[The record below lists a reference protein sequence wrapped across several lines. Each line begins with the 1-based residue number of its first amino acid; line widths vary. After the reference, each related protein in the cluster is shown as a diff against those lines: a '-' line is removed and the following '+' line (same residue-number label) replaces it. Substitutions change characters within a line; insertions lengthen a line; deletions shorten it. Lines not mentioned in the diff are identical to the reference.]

1 MTIPSW
7 QRLLALLTYLLPWS
21 DGLPFGRS
29 LTSLFPVLQWLSL
42 PALPLVL
49 IEQAIPFGGFILF
62 LVLFLGVVRNQR
74 VPYFIRFN
82 ALQAILLDIILI
94 VLSLAFNLLLA
105 PWAGTLQ
112 CGPWPTPSSWGCS
125 CWCCSGSSSAC
136 AARKPTSPACLKQ
149 FACSCRVDDP
159 PLMNRAHPHPISHRP
174 FRRPRRIA

>member
-1 MTIPSW
+1 M
-7 QRLLALLTYLLPWS
+7 TYLLPWS

-49 IEQAIPFGGFILF
+49 VEQAIPFGGFILF
-62 LVLFLGVVRNQR
+62 LVLFLGVVRNPR

-105 PWAGTLQ
+105 PLGGNFAVRTLANTIFLGMLVLVLFGIIQ
-112 CGPWPTPSSWGCS
+112 CLRGKEADIPSLSE
-125 CWCCSGSSSAC
+125 AV
-136 AARKPTSPACLKQ
+136 RMQL
-149 FACSCRVDDP
+149 
-159 PLMNRAHPHPISHRP
+159 
-174 FRRPRRIA
+174 

>member
-29 LTSLFPVLQWLSL
+29 LTSLFPMLQWLSL

-49 IEQAIPFGGFILF
+49 VEQAIPFGGFILF
-62 LVLFLGVVRNQR
+62 LVLFLGVVRNPR

-105 PWAGTLQ
+105 PLGGNFAVRTLANTIFLGMLVLVLFGIIQ
-112 CGPWPTPSSWGCS
+112 CLRGKEADIPGLSE
-125 CWCCSGSSSAC
+125 AV
-136 AARKPTSPACLKQ
+136 RMQL
-149 FACSCRVDDP
+149 
-159 PLMNRAHPHPISHRP
+159 
-174 FRRPRRIA
+174 

>member
-29 LTSLFPVLQWLSL
+29 LTSLFPMLQWLSL

-49 IEQAIPFGGFILF
+49 VEQAIPFGGFILF
-62 LVLFLGVVRNQR
+62 LVLFLGVVRNPR

-105 PWAGTLQ
+105 PLGGNFAVRTLANTIVLGMLVLVLFGIIQ
-112 CGPWPTPSSWGCS
+112 CLRGKEADIPSLSE
-125 CWCCSGSSSAC
+125 AV
-136 AARKPTSPACLKQ
+136 RMQL
-149 FACSCRVDDP
+149 
-159 PLMNRAHPHPISHRP
+159 
-174 FRRPRRIA
+174 